1 VGCNAECLATLF
13 AALIGA
19 LFGSVGAVI
28 VENLYARRS
37 EESRKREVLVQR
49 YLYRLQD
56 AAESLLYRLR
66 NLGGGEPNSDS
77 EENEDHRKYRETT
90 MLYAL
95 GRVLAVERIFALEA
109 VYPQLDIAYRKLW
122 KKRKLGEK
130 LKQLRIDDKWN
141 KWGAQHF
148 YKYQR
153 ISLAEAA
160 IEREGEQF
168 RPSTYLEFRRKFDLE
183 GSVEHEWL
191 EPAREAVSKF
201 SQQKTPEE
209 QKLLQDMR
217 NSLVG
222 IVMLT
227 SEKTHIRPSW
237 EATSLNS

>member
-1 VGCNAECLATLF
+1 VGCNADCLATLF

-28 VENLYARRS
+28 VENLYARRG

-66 NLGGGEPNSDS
+66 NLGDGEPNSDS
-77 EENEDHRKYRETT
+77 EESEDHRYYRDTT

-109 VYPQLDIAYRKLW
+109 VYPQLDIAYRKC
-122 KKRKLGEK
+122 KLGAK

-160 IEREGEQF
+160 IEREGEQL
-168 RPSTYLEFRRKFDLE
+168 RPSDYLEFRRKFDPE
-183 GSVEHEWL
+183 GSVEREWL

-201 SQQKTPEE
+201 SRQETAEE
-209 QKLLQDMR
+209 KNLLQNMH
-217 NSLVG
+217 NSLVE
-222 IVMLT
+222 IVKLI
-227 SEKTHIRPSW
+227 SKKTHIRPSW
-237 EATSLNS
+237 EATSQNS